1 MRVIATFFIFSIT
14 FIKAEIYFQQDVD
27 YDIEVTL
34 NDTDKTLTAY
44 EIINYKNNSPDTLEF
59 IWFHLWPN
67 AYKNDSSALAKQFFR
82 LGSTRFLNTKEKNR
96 GYIDS
101 LDFSVDGVKAEWQ
114 FHSEYID
121 VAKILLPEPLFPG
134 AQIKIETPF
143 FVKLPR
149 VIYG

>member
-1 MRVIATFFIFSIT
+1 MRVLAAFFIFSIT
-14 FIKAEIYFQQDVD
+14 FIRAEIYFQQDVD
-27 YDIEVTL
+27 YNIEVTL

-101 LDFSVDGVKAEWQ
+101 LDFSVDGV
-114 FHSEYID
+114 
-121 VAKILLPEPLFPG
+121 
-134 AQIKIETPF
+134 
-143 FVKLPR
+143 
-149 VIYG
+149 